1 MMHAMLPKTYFAR
14 LAAVCTAAWPMGVVW
29 ANDQLDQIEVMLAKQ
44 RAQQQQLGQLI
55 KQAQDEAGHGPSWS
69 VPTLP
74 ELTMQSVMLSAAL
87 IAVVLMGAA
96 MLWLWK
102 NRMPSSVAYRPVPE
116 PYFKESAYKPSGY
129 KDSGYVDSAVS
140 GLDVLD
146 TAEKT
151 SAFKPSAFKTSGYKD
166 SGYKDSSAK
175 DFSTRPA
182 GFRESLQ
189 DSSWSESWAADT
201 SPLSAPAAPSASL
214 SATSSPSPIV
224 DAPTPSVQPDISL
237 DDLESGFGAPVMDF
251 DLSDFDHISSPAPA
265 EHDPFTADPFVAPSI
280 ENPAGTSGPAS
291 AAFTDIVV
299 PATPAPAA
307 LAPLTVADF
316 DLVPIQVDSEDF
328 TDSTAVFIAGEV
340 DHRDSAFDLLKF
352 DPAAP
357 FMQPQLPDAGN
368 MKPRASVKIDSE
380 VPSKYD
386 DLKPEP
392 LRHAVAYVAPADS
405 YRGSKPPPDSG
416 FTGSAFGQFQLETPP
431 EILPYPHELSD
442 DDATFATQLDLAREF
457 AELGQTDEAELLCQ
471 EVFTNGTEAMREYA
485 LYILTRL
492 PEFKRK

>member
-1 MMHAMLPKTYFAR
+1 MFCKPYLAR
-14 LAAVCTAAWPMGVVW
+14 LAAICLATWPMGFVW

-55 KQAQDEAGHGPSWS
+55 KQAQDEAGRGPSWS

-74 ELTMQSVMLSAAL
+74 ELTMQSVALSAAVV
-87 IAVVLMGAA
+87 AVVVVGAA

-116 PYFKESAYKPSGY
+116 PYFKESAYKPSGF

-140 GLDVLD
+140 GLDALD
-146 TAEKT
+146 AAEKT

-166 SGYKDSSAK
+166 SFAKDSSAK
-175 DFSTRPA
+175 DFLTRPA

-201 SPLSAPAAPSASL
+201 SPLSAPAAPSANL
-214 SATSSPSPIV
+214 SGTSSPSPIV

-251 DLSDFDHISSPAPA
+251 DLSDFDQISS
-265 EHDPFTADPFVAPSI
+265 
-280 ENPAGTSGPAS
+280 PAS

-299 PATPAPAA
+299 PAAPLPAA
-307 LAPLTVADF
+307 LEPLTVADF
-316 DLVPIQVDSEDF
+316 DLVPIQADSEDF

-357 FMQPQLPDAGN
+357 FVQPQLPDAGN

-386 DLKPEP
+386 ELKPEP
-392 LRHAVAYVAPADS
+392 LRHAVAYVAPTDS

-416 FTGSAFGQFQLETPP
+416 FTGSAFGQLQLETPP

>member
-1 MMHAMLPKTYFAR
+1 MFCKPYLAR
-14 LAAVCTAAWPMGVVW
+14 LAAICLATWPMGFVW

-55 KQAQDEAGHGPSWS
+55 KQAQDEAGRGPSWS

-74 ELTMQSVMLSAAL
+74 ELTMQSVALSAAVV
-87 IAVVLMGAA
+87 AVVVMGAA
-96 MLWLWK
+96 MLWMWK

-140 GLDVLD
+140 GLDALD
-146 TAEKT
+146 AAEKT
-151 SAFKPSAFKTSGYKD
+151 SAFKPSAFKTSGYKY
-166 SGYKDSSAK
+166 SFAKDSSAK
-175 DFSTRPA
+175 DFLTRPA

-201 SPLSAPAAPSASL
+201 SPLSAPAAPSANL

-224 DAPTPSVQPDISL
+224 DAPSPSVQPDISL

-251 DLSDFDHISSPAPA
+251 DLSDFDQISS
-265 EHDPFTADPFVAPSI
+265 
-280 ENPAGTSGPAS
+280 PAS

-299 PATPAPAA
+299 PAALLPAA
-307 LAPLTVADF
+307 LEPLTVADF
-316 DLVPIQVDSEDF
+316 DLVPIQADSEDF

-357 FMQPQLPDAGN
+357 FVQPQLPDAGN

-386 DLKPEP
+386 ELKPEP
-392 LRHAVAYVAPADS
+392 LRHAVAYVAPTDS

-416 FTGSAFGQFQLETPP
+416 FTGSAFGQLQLETPP